1 MKVNYYE
8 VLGVERGASEQEI
21 RDRFRKLA
29 RENHPDRYNGSDK
42 ADAERKFQT
51 LTEAVNVLTN
61 VTRRRQHDSELSSTT
76 SKGTADFAQVAR
88 AYLGKGVKAFK
99 EGDFRTAYENFDMAV
114 KHNGQDA
121 KAFHYLA
128 LAAVRVPSM
137 ARQAVQAIETAVQ
150 REPVNA
156 TYLKDAGLILKRAG
170 LVAKALIGMQVT
182 AFGLTH
188 VGRQRQHNEDSYL
201 VADEPGL
208 FLVADGMGGHAAGEI
223 ASRIAV
229 DSISEFIL
237 HTKEDDGT
245 WPHAYDEHYKRSTN
259 RLMAAVRLANT
270 RVLEAM
276 RKDARLRGMGTTVV
290 ACLADDDMMSFAHVG
305 DSRAYLIRAGH
316 LSRIT
321 NDHSWVFEQVQAG
334 MLTEAEAE
342 KHPLRNVITRALGG
356 ALSVTP
362 DASEVE
368 TRSGDVYLLCSD
380 GLTGMVPEDEIRDI
394 VDKNTDDLEKAC
406 QVLIDTANERGGL
419 DNVTAILVK
428 TT

>member
-1 MKVNYYE
+1 
-8 VLGVERGASEQEI
+8 
-21 RDRFRKLA
+21 
-29 RENHPDRYNGSDK
+29 
-42 ADAERKFQT
+42 
-51 LTEAVNVLTN
+51 
-61 VTRRRQHDSELSSTT
+61 
-76 SKGTADFAQVAR
+76 
-88 AYLGKGVKAFK
+88 
-99 EGDFRTAYENFDMAV
+99 
-114 KHNGQDA
+114 
-121 KAFHYLA
+121 
-128 LAAVRVPSM
+128 
-137 ARQAVQAIETAVQ
+137 
-150 REPVNA
+150 
-156 TYLKDAGLILKRAG
+156 
-170 LVAKALIGMQVT
+170 MQVT

-201 VADEPGL
+201 VAGEPGL

-290 ACLADDDMMSFAHVG
+290 ACLRDDDMMSFAHVG

>member
-1 MKVNYYE
+1 
-8 VLGVERGASEQEI
+8 
-21 RDRFRKLA
+21 
-29 RENHPDRYNGSDK
+29 
-42 ADAERKFQT
+42 
-51 LTEAVNVLTN
+51 
-61 VTRRRQHDSELSSTT
+61 
-76 SKGTADFAQVAR
+76 
-88 AYLGKGVKAFK
+88 
-99 EGDFRTAYENFDMAV
+99 
-114 KHNGQDA
+114 
-121 KAFHYLA
+121 
-128 LAAVRVPSM
+128 
-137 ARQAVQAIETAVQ
+137 
-150 REPVNA
+150 
-156 TYLKDAGLILKRAG
+156 
-170 LVAKALIGMQVT
+170 MQVT